1 MNFLNIYSTAK
12 FITLNLKSTFPLAP
26 FLIFHAPTSEERM
39 WPFAEGHKP
48 GAEQHPFLESFPLGP
63 EWDTSAVR
71 SRVHRAM
78 GFSMATTVDWGQ
90 LPGWSWGRVLNW
102 GFQLLT
108 KHWEENAQ
116 GSPSRLAELG
126 NSAISKYG
134 LFQPEVH
141 CKGKLS
147 CASPRNSEPLF
158 SLKVRFF
165 TRPFFFFLNQREH
178 L

>member
-1 MNFLNIYSTAK
+1 MLSEKKIKTSADVQRVWTVRFSKMNFLNIYSTAK

-39 WPFAEGHKP
+39 WAFAEGHKP

-78 GFSMATTVDWGQ
+78 GFLMATTVDWGQ

-108 KHWEENAQ
+108 KA
-116 GSPSRLAELG
+116 LG
-126 NSAISKYG
+126 GKCSGLSQQISWAWKFRYI
-134 LFQPEVH
+134 
-141 CKGKLS
+141 
-147 CASPRNSEPLF
+147 
-158 SLKVRFF
+158 
-165 TRPFFFFLNQREH
+165 
-178 L
+178 